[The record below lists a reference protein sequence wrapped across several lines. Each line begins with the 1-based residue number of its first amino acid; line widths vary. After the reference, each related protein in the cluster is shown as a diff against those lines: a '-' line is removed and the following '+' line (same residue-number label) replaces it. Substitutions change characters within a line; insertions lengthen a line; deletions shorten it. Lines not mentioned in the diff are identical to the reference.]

1 MSNAR
6 DRLRTRIEEI
16 LRDPLRLAVS
26 LAAVVLVVG
35 FGGVLKP
42 LQGRIDDSRGMLTEA
57 SGIAETV
64 RDIALLVRQEEAYRD
79 RLHVGYD
86 LVEWQDYV
94 LHAIDDADCELGSME
109 SGDVKRM
116 QDFRIIELP
125 LVVRGQY
132 SDLRDF
138 IDRMERGSRL
148 VRFDHLVLEPGPTTG
163 LTLRCTLRGMASA
176 LDRSGVDEEEG
187 DA

>member
-1 MSNAR
+1 MSDAK
-6 DRLRTRIEEI
+6 DRLRAGVEEL

-26 LAAVVLVVG
+26 LAALILVVG
-35 FGGVLKP
+35 FAGVLRP

-64 RDIALLVRQEEAYRD
+64 RDIALLVRQEDAYRD

-94 LHAIDDADCELGSME
+94 LRAIDDADCELGTME
-109 SGDVKRM
+109 SGDVKRV
-116 QDFRIIELP
+116 QDFRIVELP
-125 LVVRGQY
+125 LVVRGDY

-138 IDRMERGSRL
+138 IDRLERGERL
-148 VRFDHLVLEPGPTTG
+148 VRFDHLVLEPGNG
-163 LTLRCTLRGMASA
+163 SGATLNCTLRGLASA
-176 LDRSGVDEEEG
+176 VAGGEDD